1 LNSDQRRWF
10 EPTGR
15 ERLYHLPTDPFE
27 LRNLADDPSHAEAL
41 TRMRRAYEAFSER
54 VADWSEEK
62 ETAMVE
68 RMWPGGKQP
77 RTADPAIEWSSDL
90 IRLRSTTPGASI
102 AYWVDEGAERI
113 YTAPF
118 EADSSSRITARAV
131 RYGYRESEEI
141 SKILP

>member
-1 LNSDQRRWF
+1 MMKEMWALLDAGKLNSDQRRWF

-27 LRNLADDPSHAEAL
+27 LRNLADDPSHAEEL

-62 ETAMVE
+62 EADMVE

-77 RTADPAIEWSSDL
+77 RTAMN
-90 IRLRSTTPGASI
+90 GSI
-102 AYWVDEGAERI
+102 C
-113 YTAPF
+113 
-118 EADSSSRITARAV
+118 
-131 RYGYRESEEI
+131 
-141 SKILP
+141 